1 MKYCPVCHE
10 SYADE
15 TLNFCLEDGSNLV
28 TDEFIS
34 NSPTIAFRSPIIS
47 GQPSFSSLSTQ
58 SPSIAILPFVNVSA
72 DPENEFFCD
81 GLAEELINRLMKL
94 DKLRVAARTSTF
106 AFKGRESD
114 VRYIGQNL
122 GVQSVL
128 EGSVRKFGDRLRI
141 TAQLINVV
149 DGYQIWSE
157 RYDRQLADIFEIQDD
172 LALAIVD
179 ALKVK
184 LLSNEKAVLRKRYTD
199 NVEAYEL
206 YLKGRLW
213 NRRTADGFKSAI
225 GYFQK
230 AIELD
235 DTYAIA
241 YAGLADYFT
250 VLAFYE
256 GLPPSVAGERA
267 KGLAERGLEL
277 DNTLGETHSSY
288 GVTRGAFDWDW
299 DEARR
304 SYRRAMEINPYYM
317 PAYQYLAINLLIQ
330 DRAEEALQNAQRCI
344 EIDPLL
350 PVINANLGWFYYLSR
365 QYEKA
370 EEQARLTIDIEPNH
384 FSAHWVLG
392 LTLAVQERYPESLA
406 ALQNAATVSSNRPF
420 VVAELGRVQA
430 MAGDGDAARGIL
442 DSFENASAENYIS
455 PVNRA
460 KIHLGLGEHDKVF
473 EWLEKG
479 FAERSVRMPYFMIDP
494 QCDEIRADERFVK
507 IREKMGVLGGNP
519 SGTEGALQ
527 VHH

>member
-1 MKYCPVCHE
+1 MKYCPICHE

-28 TDEFIS
+28 TEEFIS
-34 NSPTIAFRSPIIS
+34 NSPTIAFRSPFSSS
-47 GQPSFSSLSTQ
+47 GSPSFQSFSTKT
-58 SPSIAILPFVNVSA
+58 PSIAILPFVNVSA
-72 DPENEFFCD
+72 DPDNEYFCD
-81 GLAEELINRLMKL
+81 GLAEELINSLMKL

-128 EGSVRKFGDRLRI
+128 EGSVRKSGDRLRI
-141 TAQLINVV
+141 VAQLINVT

-157 RYDRQLADIFEIQDD
+157 RYDRQLADVFEIQDD
-172 LALAIVD
+172 ISLAIVD

-184 LLSNEKAVLRKRYTD
+184 LLNNEKAILRKRYTD

-213 NRRTADGFKSAI
+213 NRRTADGFKTAI

-235 DTYAIA
+235 DGYAIA
-241 YAGLADYFT
+241 YAGLADYYT

-256 GLPPSVAGERA
+256 GLPPHIAGERA
-267 KGLAERGLEL
+267 KGLATKAIEL
-277 DNTLGETHSSY
+277 DNTIGETHSTL
-288 GVTRGAFDWDW
+288 GVTLGAFDWKW
-299 DEARR
+299 DEARTY
-304 SYRRAMEINPYYM
+304 YRRAMEINPYYM
-317 PAYQYLAINLLIQ
+317 PAYQYLAMNLLIQ
-330 DRAEEALQNAQRCI
+330 NRAEEALENAQRCL

-350 PVINANLGWFYYLSR
+350 PVINANLAWFYYLSR
-365 QYEKA
+365 QYVEA

-384 FSAHWVLG
+384 FTAHWVLG
-392 LTLAVQERYPESLA
+392 LACAVQEKYVESLA
-406 ALQNAATVSSNRPF
+406 SLQNAVTISSNRPF
-420 VVAELGRVQA
+420 VVAELGRVLA
-430 MAGDGDAARGIL
+430 LAGKQDEARDLLKSLEDAA
-442 DSFENASAENYIS
+442 AENYIS

-460 KIHLGLGEHDKVF
+460 KIHLGLGEYDQVF

-479 FAERSVRMPYFMIDP
+479 LEEQAVRMPYFLIDP
-494 QCDEIRADERFVK
+494 
-507 IREKMGVLGGNP
+507 
-519 SGTEGALQ
+519 
-527 VHH
+527 

>member
-28 TDEFIS
+28 TEEFIS
-34 NSPTIAFRSPIIS
+34 NSPTIAFRSPLIS
-47 GQPSFSSLSTQ
+47 GTPSFQSLSSQT
-58 SPSIAILPFVNVSA
+58 PSIAILPFVNVSA
-72 DPENEFFCD
+72 DPDNEYFCD
-81 GLAEELINRLMKL
+81 GLAEELINSLMKL

-114 VRYIGQNL
+114 VRYIGQDL

-128 EGSVRKFGDRLRI
+128 EGSVRKSGDRLRI
-141 TAQLINVV
+141 TAQLINVA

-157 RYDRQLADIFEIQDD
+157 RYDREMADIFEIQDD
-172 LALAIVD
+172 LTLAIVD
-179 ALKVK
+179 ALKVR
-184 LLSNEKAVLRKRYTD
+184 LLHNEKAILRKRYTD
-199 NVEAYEL
+199 NVDAYQL

-241 YAGLADYFT
+241 YAGLADYYT

-256 GLPPSVAGERA
+256 GLPPSVAGEKA
-267 KGLAERGLEL
+267 KSLAAKAIEL
-277 DNTLGETHSSY
+277 DNTIGETHASY
-288 GVTRGAFDWDW
+288 GVTLGAFDWNW
-299 DEARR
+299 DEARQA
-304 SYRRAMEINPYYM
+304 YRRALEINPHHM
-317 PAYQYLAINLLIQ
+317 PAYQYLAMNLLIQ
-330 DRAEEALQNAQRCI
+330 NRPEEALENAQRCI

-350 PVINANLGWFYYLSR
+350 PVINANLAWFYYLSR
-365 QYEKA
+365 EYEKA

-384 FSAHWVLG
+384 FTAHWVLG
-392 LTLAVQERYPESLA
+392 LTCAIQERYVESLA
-406 ALQNAATVSSNRPF
+406 SLKNAVTVSSSRPF
-420 VVAELGRVQA
+420 VLAELARVQA
-430 MAGDGDAARGIL
+430 MEGNEEAAREIL
-442 DSFENASAENYIS
+442 ASLETAAAENYIS

-460 KIHLGLGEHDKVF
+460 KIHLGLGETDKVF

-479 FAERSVRMPYFMIDP
+479 LAERSVRMPYFMIDP
-494 QCDEIRADERFVK
+494 MCDGLRKDDRF
-507 IREKMGVLGGNP
+507 EKVAESMGIAFDV
-519 SGTEGALQ
+519 
-527 VHH
+527 

>member
-10 SYADE
+10 SYSDE

-47 GQPSFSSLSTQ
+47 GATSFQSSSTGT
-58 SPSIAILPFVNVSA
+58 PSIAILPFVNVSA
-72 DPENEFFCD
+72 DPENEYFCD
-81 GLAEELINRLMKL
+81 GLAEELINSLMKL

-122 GVQSVL
+122 GVQTVL
-128 EGSVRKFGDRLRI
+128 EGGVRKSGDRLRI

-149 DGYQIWSE
+149 DGYQIWSD
-157 RYDRQLADIFEIQDD
+157 RYDRQLADIFEIQDEI
-172 LALAIVD
+172 ALAIVD

-184 LLSNEKAVLRKRYTD
+184 LLTNEKAVLRKRYTD
-199 NVEAYEL
+199 NVEAYQL

-230 AIELD
+230 AIEVD

-256 GLPPSVAGERA
+256 GLPPSVAGEKA
-267 KGLAERGLEL
+267 KSLAAKAL
-277 DNTLGETHSSY
+277 DLDDTIGETHASF
-288 GVTRGAFDWDW
+288 GVTQGAFDWDW
-299 DEARR
+299 DEARQFYR
-304 SYRRAMEINPYYM
+304 SAMEINPYYM
-317 PAYQYLAINLLIQ
+317 PAYQYLAMNLLVQ
-330 DRAEEALQNAQRCI
+330 GRPDEALENAQRCI

-350 PVINANLGWFYYLSR
+350 PVINANLAWFYYLAR
-365 QYEKA
+365 KYDLA

-384 FSAHWVLG
+384 FTAHWVLG
-392 LTLAVQERYPESLA
+392 LTCAIQERFDESLA
-406 ALQNAATVSSNRPF
+406 SLQNAVTVSSERPF
-420 VVAELGRVQA
+420 VIAELGRVQA
-430 MAGDGDAARGIL
+430 LTGNTQAAESIL
-442 DSFENASAENYIS
+442 DTLEKASAENYIS

-460 KIHLGLGEHDKVF
+460 KIYCGLGKTDLTF
-473 EWLEKG
+473 ESLEKG
-479 FAERSVRMPYFMIDP
+479 LAERSLRLPYFMIDP
-494 QCDEIRADERFVK
+494 TYDAIREDERFLA
-507 IREKMGVLGGNP
+507 ILEKMSIEGGYPNA
-519 SGTEGALQ
+519 GQGAAP
-527 VHH
+527 

>member
-47 GQPSFSSLSTQ
+47 GQPSFSSLSSHT
-58 SPSIAILPFVNVSA
+58 PSIAILPFVNVSA

-81 GLAEELINRLMKL
+81 GLAEELINSLMKL

-128 EGSVRKFGDRLRI
+128 EGSVRKSGDRLRI
-141 TAQLINVV
+141 VAQLINVT

-157 RYDRQLADIFEIQDD
+157 RYDRQLADIFEIQDE
-172 LALAIVD
+172 LTLAIVD

-184 LLSNEKAVLRKRYTD
+184 LLNNEKAILRKRYTD

-213 NRRTADGFKSAI
+213 NRRTADGFKTAI

-235 DTYAIA
+235 DGYAIA
-241 YAGLADYFT
+241 YAGLADYYT

-256 GLPPSVAGERA
+256 GLPPHIAGERA
-267 KGLAERGLEL
+267 KGLAAKAIEL
-277 DNTLGETHSSY
+277 DNTIGETHSTF
-288 GVTRGAFDWDW
+288 GVTLGAFDWKW
-299 DEARR
+299 DEARTY
-304 SYRRAMEINPYYM
+304 YRRAMEINPYYM
-317 PAYQYLAINLLIQ
+317 PAYQYLAMNLLIQ
-330 DRAEEALQNAQRCI
+330 NRAEEALENAQRCI

-350 PVINANLGWFYYLSR
+350 PVINANLAWFYYLSR

-384 FSAHWVLG
+384 FTAHWVLG
-392 LTLAVQERYPESLA
+392 LTCAVQLRFADALA
-406 ALQNAATVSSNRPF
+406 ALQTATTISSNRPF
-420 VVAELGRVQA
+420 VLSEYGRVLA
-430 MAGDGDAARGIL
+430 IAGKTDEARGIL
-442 DSFENASAENYIS
+442 NSLEAASAENYIS
-455 PVNRA
+455 PVSRS
-460 KIHLGLGEHDKVF
+460 KIYLGLGENDSVF

-479 FAERSVRMPYFMIDP
+479 FQESAVRMPYFMIDP
-494 QCDEIRADERFVK
+494 QCDAIRKDARFTSIVD
-507 IREKMGVLGGNP
+507 RMGVEP
-519 SGTEGALQ
+519 RD
-527 VHH
+527 